1 MSKQAILKI
10 KEAEATAQK
19 IRADAETEAKRR
31 VREADAEAKRLMA
44 STEAEAERINK
55 ERLRLTAERAESL
68 MQEGAQSAGEA
79 AIEVARSC
87 EPFMDNAVKLIIE
100 GVFEQCQ

>member
-19 IRADAETEAKRR
+19 LRADAEAEAKRR
-31 VREADAEAKRLMA
+31 VREAETEAKRLLA
-44 STEAEAERINK
+44 TTEAEAERINK
-55 ERLRLTAERAESL
+55 ERLRLTAERADAL
-68 MQEGAQSAGEA
+68 IQEGEKSAGEA
-79 AIEVARSC
+79 ALEVARAC

-100 GVFEQCQ
+100 GVFEQCR